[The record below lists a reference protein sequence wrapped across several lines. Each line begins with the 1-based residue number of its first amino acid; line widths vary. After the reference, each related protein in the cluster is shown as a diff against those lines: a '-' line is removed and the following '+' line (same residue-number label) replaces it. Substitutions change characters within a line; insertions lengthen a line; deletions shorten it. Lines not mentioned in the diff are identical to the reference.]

1 MNFLDILNEAN
12 KKVLAKY
19 PNAQFYEA
27 DGYPEGNGTNPDDV
41 QTWRF
46 VYNIPAG
53 SKECPDVP
61 YNTTVML
68 RYIKGTW
75 GNLDHV
81 CEPWL
86 EDVVIPLPIK
96 MDLKDAIILMQK
108 AGYTAPFNSVTLR
121 WPLYPGVKEPS
132 YIFGIPSQKVW
143 VFVGVYSKKVH
154 TEPMST

>member
-1 MNFLDILNEAN
+1 MTFLDILNEAY
-12 KKVLAKY
+12 KKVLAAY

-27 DGYPEGNGTNPDDV
+27 DGYPDSSGGTKSDDV

-46 VYNIPAG
+46 VYNIPPG

-68 RYIKGTW
+68 RYDKGSW
-75 GNLDHV
+75 GKLDHI

-96 MDLKDAIILMQK
+96 MDLIEAIILMSK
-108 AGYTAPFNSVTLR
+108 AGYTDPFTSVTLR
-121 WPLYPGVKEPS
+121 WPLYPGVNEPY
-132 YIFGIPSQKVW
+132 YIFGMPSKGVW
-143 VFVGVYSKKVH
+143 VFVGVYDKKVH
-154 TEPMST
+154 TEPM